1 MKTYTYKITGASDK
15 PIALD
20 ILSPDRDGLFPMVI
34 FVHGFKGFKDWGTHN
49 LTAAYF
55 VQKGFQFLKFNFSHN
70 GISLKERDIFDD
82 LDAFSENTFS
92 KQLYDLDEV
101 ITFALSG
108 EEFRAPS
115 KLFLIGHSLGGGISI
130 IQASEDPRINKLI
143 TWASLSRFNNLW
155 KPEQE
160 TTWKKEGVIFSKNS
174 RTNQDMPLKL
184 DILEDFEHHS
194 ELLQIDAAG
203 KKITQPWLII
213 HGKNDPSVPL
223 EQAMELHRQNKNSK
237 LIQIQDGD
245 HVFGARHPWHETA
258 LPQQLKEVCDITI
271 DFLRTE

>member
-82 LDAFSENTFS
+82 LEAFSENTFS

-130 IQASEDPRINKLI
+130 IQASEDPRINKLV

-203 KKITQPWLII
+203 KKIVQPWLII
-213 HGKNDPSVPL
+213 HGENDPSVPL
-223 EQAMELHRQNKNSK
+223 EQALELHRQNKNSK
-237 LIQIQDGD
+237 LIQIQGGD
-245 HVFGARHPWHETA
+245 HVFGARHPWNEKA